1 MPNTCISGVEITL
14 KYFQVIDLIASFFL
28 KNKYRALSQL
38 RGRKGAQRGVNEVS
52 NFLTNSAGKSV
63 KIDIHCQMQLLE

>member
-1 MPNTCISGVEITL
+1 M
-14 KYFQVIDLIASFFL
+14 

-38 RGRKGAQRGVNEVS
+38 RGRKGAQRRVNGVS

-63 KIDIHCQMQLLE
+63 KIDIHCQMQLLELNFLTLG

>member
-1 MPNTCISGVEITL
+1 M
-14 KYFQVIDLIASFFL
+14 

-63 KIDIHCQMQLLE
+63 KIQNVDIHCQMQLLE